1 MATMTIRAADSAQA
15 LDEVM
20 RCLGPDA
27 LILSTRQH
35 KGQVEIV
42 AAPAGGLSQ
51 PTSPAQEAPPATP
64 TSSSGF
70 STHLLRRL
78 AGGQTGLQVLPPHLP
93 GRVVLVGPPGSG
105 RSTLAARLAAEAL
118 RTPGAARPSLI
129 APRPDVLA
137 APGRLSAFAR
147 LMGLVP
153 HRPVWTVAGDA
164 PLAAPAADETQ
175 IIDLSDMPPPDPARL
190 SALCARPD
198 SALWLVVPTG
208 LHPDLLD
215 RLCGQ
220 YSGMAGHVVLTRT
233 DLCAPTPEDLETP
246 RRHGLP
252 VFLLAGGTGLL
263 DALKPGPDRDMPRV
277 QADAPLV
284 TPQAHPEELPDASTR
299 LS

>member
-42 AAPAGGLSQ
+42 AAPAGGLPQ
-51 PTSPAQEAPPATP
+51 PSLPVPEAPPAAA
-64 TSSSGF
+64 GF

-78 AGGQTGLQVLPPHLP
+78 AGGQTGVQVLPPHLP
-93 GRVVLVGPPGSG
+93 GRVVLAGPPGSG

-129 APRPDVLA
+129 APRPDVLV
-137 APGRLSAFAR
+137 APGRLAGYAR

-153 HRPVWTVAGDA
+153 HRPVWPLEGAA
-164 PLAAPAADETQ
+164 PLAPPAADETQ
-175 IIDLSDMPPPDPARL
+175 IVDLSDMPSPDPARL
-190 SALCARPD
+190 SGLCARPD
-198 SALWLVVPTG
+198 SALWLVLPTG

-215 RLCGQ
+215 RFCGQ
-220 YSGMAGHVVLTRT
+220 FAGMAGHVVLTRT
-233 DLCAPTPEDLETP
+233 DLCSPTTEDLETP

-263 DALKPGPDRDMPRV
+263 DALKPGPDKNMTRAP
-277 QADAPLV
+277 ADAPLV

>member
-42 AAPAGGLSQ
+42 AAPAGGVPQ
-51 PTSPAQEAPPATP
+51 PTPPMPETPPA
-64 TSSSGF
+64 SAGF
-70 STHLLRRL
+70 SAHLLRRL

-93 GRVVLVGPPGSG
+93 GRVVLAGPPGSG

-137 APGRLSAFAR
+137 APGRLAGYAR

-153 HRPVWTVAGDA
+153 HRPVWPVEGAARFA
-164 PLAAPAADETQ
+164 PPAADETQ
-175 IIDLSDMPPPDPARL
+175 IIDLSDMPPLDPARL
-190 SALCARPD
+190 AGLCARSD
-198 SALWLVVPTG
+198 STLWLVLPTG

-220 YSGMAGHVVLTRT
+220 FAGMAGHVVLTRT
-233 DLCAPTPEDLETP
+233 DLCSPTTQDLETP

-263 DALKPGPDRDMPRV
+263 DALKPGPDKDMTRV
-277 QADAPLV
+277 PADAPLV
-284 TPQAHPEELPDASTR
+284 TPQAHPEELPDAATR